1 MKVKCTSSFYI
12 VNKGVFNN
20 GSIVEFEEELARK
33 LIKQGVVVE
42 YTENE
47 ETIKKEENIQ
57 NDEKEVII
65 QTEVIEVEKEI
76 DYNTLTVKALKSLLE
91 EKGLSTKGKK
101 AELIER
107 LKGN

>member
-20 GSIVEFEEELARK
+20 GEIVNFDDELALR

-42 YTENE
+42 Y
-47 ETIKKEENIQ
+47 IKEVEAIEKEEN
-57 NDEKEVII
+57 
-65 QTEVIEVEKEI
+65 
-76 DYNTLTVKALKSLLE
+76 DYNNMTVKELKVLLE

-101 AELIER
+101 AELIQR
-107 LKGN
+107 LEEN

>member
-20 GSIVEFEEELARK
+20 GSIVEFEEELARR

-42 YTENE
+42 YVE
-47 ETIKKEENIQ
+47 EVEAIEKEEN
-57 NDEKEVII
+57 
-65 QTEVIEVEKEI
+65 
-76 DYNTLTVKALKSLLE
+76 DYNNMTVKELKVLLE

-101 AELIER
+101 AELIQR
-107 LKGN
+107 LEEN

>member
-20 GSIVEFEEELARK
+20 GSIVEFEEELAKK

-42 YTENE
+42 YVE
-47 ETIKKEENIQ
+47 EVEAIEKEEN
-57 NDEKEVII
+57 
-65 QTEVIEVEKEI
+65 
-76 DYNTLTVKALKSLLE
+76 DYNNMTVKELKVLLE

-101 AELIER
+101 AELIQR
-107 LKGN
+107 LEEN

>member
-20 GSIVEFEEELARK
+20 GLIVEFEEELARK

-42 YTENE
+42 YVE
-47 ETIKKEENIQ
+47 EVEAIEKEEN
-57 NDEKEVII
+57 
-65 QTEVIEVEKEI
+65 
-76 DYNTLTVKALKSLLE
+76 DYNNMTVKELKVLLE

-101 AELIER
+101 AELIQR
-107 LKGN
+107 LEEN

>member
-42 YTENE
+42 YVE
-47 ETIKKEENIQ
+47 EVEAIEKEEN
-57 NDEKEVII
+57 
-65 QTEVIEVEKEI
+65 
-76 DYNTLTVKALKSLLE
+76 DYNNMTVKELKVLLE

-101 AELIER
+101 AELIQR
-107 LKGN
+107 LEEN

>member
-12 VNKGVFNN
+12 VNKGIFDN

-42 YTENE
+42 YVE
-47 ETIKKEENIQ
+47 EVEAIEKEEN
-57 NDEKEVII
+57 
-65 QTEVIEVEKEI
+65 
-76 DYNTLTVKALKSLLE
+76 DYNNMTVKELKVLLE

-101 AELIER
+101 AELIQR
-107 LKGN
+107 LEEN

>member
-42 YTENE
+42 YVE
-47 ETIKKEENIQ
+47 EVKTI
-57 NDEKEVII
+57 EKE
-65 QTEVIEVEKEI
+65 EI
-76 DYNTLTVKALKSLLE
+76 DYNDLTVKELKVILE
-91 EKGLSTKGKK
+91 QKGLSTKGKK
-101 AELIER
+101 AELIQR
-107 LKGN
+107 LKEN

>member
-20 GSIVEFEEELARK
+20 GSIVEFEEELAKK

-42 YTENE
+42 YVE
-47 ETIKKEENIQ
+47 EVEAIEKEEN
-57 NDEKEVII
+57 
-65 QTEVIEVEKEI
+65 
-76 DYNTLTVKALKSLLE
+76 DYNNLTVKELKVLLE

-101 AELIER
+101 AELIQR
-107 LKGN
+107 LEDN

>member
-12 VNKGVFNN
+12 VNKGIFNN

-42 YTENE
+42 YVE
-47 ETIKKEENIQ
+47 EVEAIEKEEN
-57 NDEKEVII
+57 
-65 QTEVIEVEKEI
+65 
-76 DYNTLTVKALKSLLE
+76 DYNNMTVKELKVLLE

-101 AELIER
+101 AELIQR
-107 LKGN
+107 LEEN

>member
-42 YTENE
+42 YVE
-47 ETIKKEENIQ
+47 EVEAIEKEEN
-57 NDEKEVII
+57 
-65 QTEVIEVEKEI
+65 
-76 DYNTLTVKALKSLLE
+76 DYNNMTVKELKVLLE

-101 AELIER
+101 AELVQR
-107 LKGN
+107 LEEN